1 MRIVRAASFV
11 MGIVSA
17 SSDRK
22 DVPTKL
28 PLSAKSCQAAIVV
41 AYGNLYGGHCDAEDP
56 FKRP

>member
-41 AYGNLYGGHCDAEDP
+41 AYGNLYGGSL
-56 FKRP
+56 RRGGSV